1 MAYQAT
7 LASLLSES
15 KAFQFVMDNAVAQFE
30 APIWSKYLTERFSL
44 SLDWRG
50 ILAVMENSPAASV
63 IDFSSGKPIAVRP
76 SISKISGELA
86 AFGNKYQMS
95 KRQVRDLLE
104 LQDNVGK
111 MGINVAT
118 IIDFLIPDVKRATV
132 GPHKA
137 IDRLLLEGM
146 STGLMS
152 LTATNNPKGVIW
164 NSALDWGIEQT
175 FVATAVWSTA
185 NAATMK
191 PLIDI
196 KKKVKDGIAKGRK
209 YTTMAM
215 SSATFDIMVGS
226 AQFTDSFKTQLGN
239 FTQVSNILLA
249 PETVNALFRG
259 VGLPAIEIID
269 YPVQVEK
276 ADGTYTT
283 ILPFAD
289 GRVSFRVD
297 DNVGEL
303 LYTYANEQRR
313 PVAGK
318 SYATAMNV
326 LVSKYSDNDG
336 NEFTEGEFN
345 AFPVINAAS
354 TMSIMKTDA
363 LS

>member
-1 MAYQAT
+1 
-7 LASLLSES
+7 
-15 KAFQFVMDNAVAQFE
+15 MDNSVAQFE
-30 APIWSKYLTERFSL
+30 APVWSKYLTERFSL

-50 ILAVMENSPAASV
+50 IMAVMENSPAASV
-63 IDFSSGKPIAVRP
+63 IDFSSGKPIATRP
-76 SISKISGELA
+76 TVSKINGEMASL
-86 AFGNKYQMS
+86 GNKYQMS

-118 IIDFLIPDVKRATV
+118 LIDFLIPDVKRATV

-146 STGLMS
+146 STGTMS

-175 FVATAVWSTA
+175 FASVVWSAA

-191 PLIDI
+191 PITDI

-209 YTTMAM
+209 YSIMSM

-226 AQFTDSFKTQLGN
+226 TEFKDSFKTQLGA
-239 FTQVSNILLA
+239 FTQVSNILLSVD
-249 PETVNALFRG
+249 TVNALFRG
-259 VGLPAIEIID
+259 VGLPTIELID

-283 ILPFAD
+283 ILPFAND
-289 GRVSFRVD
+289 RVSFRVD

-354 TMSIMKTDA
+354 TMSIIKTDA
-363 LS
+363 TS

>member
-63 IDFSSGKPIAVRP
+63 IDFSSGKPIATRP
-76 SISKISGELA
+76 TVSKINGELA
-86 AFGNKYQMS
+86 SLGNKYQMS
-95 KRQVRDLLE
+95 KRQIRDLLE

-118 IIDFLIPDVKRATV
+118 LIDFLIPDVKRATV
-132 GPHKA
+132 GPHKT
-137 IDRLLLEGM
+137 IDRLLLEAM
-146 STGLMS
+146 STGVMT
-152 LTATNNPKGVIW
+152 LTSANNPKGVIW
-164 NSALDWGIEQT
+164 NTALDWGIEQT
-175 FVATAVWSTA
+175 FTDTAIWSLA

-191 PLIDI
+191 PIRNI
-196 KKKVKDGIAKGRK
+196 KAKVKAGIAKGRK
-209 YTTMAM
+209 YTIASM
-215 SSATFDIMVGS
+215 SSTTFDIMVGS
-226 AQFTDSFKTQLGN
+226 TEFTDSFKTQLGQ

-249 PETVNALFRG
+249 PETVSVLFRG

-269 YPVQVEK
+269 DPIQVEK
-276 ADGTYTT
+276 ADGTYAT

-289 GRVSFRVD
+289 GRVNFRVD
-297 DNVGEL
+297 NNVGEL

-354 TMSIMKTDA
+354 TMSIMKTDS

>member
-1 MAYQAT
+1 
-7 LASLLSES
+7 
-15 KAFQFVMDNAVAQFE
+15 MDNAVAQFE
-30 APIWSKYLTERFSL
+30 APIWSKYLTERFTL

-63 IDFSSGKPIAVRP
+63 IDFSSGKPIATRP
-76 SISKISGELA
+76 QVSKISGELA

-95 KRQVRDLLE
+95 KRQVRELLE

-111 MGINVAT
+111 MGISVST
-118 IIDFLIPDVKRATV
+118 LIDFLIPDVKRATV

-137 IDRLLLEGM
+137 IDRLLLEAM
-146 STGLMS
+146 STGVMT

-164 NSALDWGIEQT
+164 NSSLDWGVTST
-175 FVATAVWSTA
+175 FCSVIWSVA

-191 PLIDI
+191 PLTDI
-196 KKKVKDGIAKGRK
+196 KKVVKDGIAKGRK
-209 YTTMAM
+209 YTTIKM
-215 SSATFDIMVGS
+215 SSATFDIMVG
-226 AQFTDSFKTQLGN
+226 ATQFTDAFKTQLGN
-239 FTQVSNILLA
+239 FTQVSNVLLA
-249 PETVNALFRG
+249 PETVTALFRG

-289 GRVSFRVD
+289 SRVTFAVD
-297 DNVGEL
+297 DNFGEL

-326 LVSKYSDNDG
+326 LVSKFSDNDG

-345 AFPVINAAS
+345 AFPVLNAVS
-354 TMSIMKTDA
+354 TMSILKTDA

>member
-1 MAYQAT
+1 MAYQPT
-7 LASLLSES
+7 LAGLLSES
-15 KAFQFVMDNAVAQFE
+15 KSFQFVMDNAVAQFE
-30 APIWSKYLTERFSL
+30 APIWSKYLTERFTL

-63 IDFSSGKPIAVRP
+63 IDFSSGKPIATRP
-76 SISKISGELA
+76 QVSKIQGELS

-95 KRQVRDLLE
+95 KRQVRELLE

-118 IIDFLIPDVKRATV
+118 IIDFLIPDVRRATV
-132 GPHKA
+132 GPHKT
-137 IDRLLLEGM
+137 IDRLLLEAM
-146 STGLMS
+146 STGVMT
-152 LTATNNPKGVIW
+152 LTAANNPKGVIW
-164 NSALDWGIEQT
+164 NSSLDWGIEQT
-175 FVATAVWSTA
+175 FTDTAIWSAA
-185 NAATMK
+185 NSATMK
-191 PLIDI
+191 PIKNI
-196 KKKVKDGIAKGRK
+196 KKKVRDGIAKGRK

-215 SSATFDIMVGS
+215 SSATFDIMVS
-226 AQFTDSFKTQLGN
+226 CSEFTDSFKTQLGQ
-239 FTQVSNILLA
+239 FTNVSNILLA
-249 PETVNALFRG
+249 PETVTALFRG

-269 YPVQVEK
+269 YPIQIEK
-276 ADGTYTT
+276 ADGTYATV
-283 ILPFAD
+283 LPFAD

-297 DNVGEL
+297 NNVGEL

-326 LVSKYSDNDG
+326 LVSKFSDNDG

-345 AFPVINAAS
+345 AFPVLNAVN
-354 TMSIMKTDA
+354 TMSILKTDA

>member
-1 MAYQAT
+1 MAYQPT
-7 LASLLSES
+7 IVGLLSES

-30 APIWSKYLTERFSL
+30 QPIWNKYLTEKFSL

-63 IDFSSGKPIAVRP
+63 IDFSSGKPIASRP
-76 SISKISGELA
+76 AISKINGELA

-95 KRQVRDLLE
+95 KRQVRELLE

-118 IIDFLIPDVKRATV
+118 VLEHLIPDVKRATL

-146 STGLMS
+146 STGLMT
-152 LTATNNPKGVIW
+152 LTAANNPKGVIW
-164 NSALDWGIEQT
+164 NSSLDWGIGKSYAS
-175 FVATAVWSTA
+175 VVWSEA

-191 PLIDI
+191 PLKDI
-196 KKKVKDGIAKGRK
+196 KAVVKAGIAKGYRYSSIK
-209 YTTMAM
+209 M

-226 AQFTDSFKTQLGN
+226 DEFTNSFKTQMGN
-239 FTQVSNILLA
+239 FTQISNVLLA
-249 PETVNALFRG
+249 PETVTALFRG

-269 YPVQVEK
+269 YPVQVEGK
-276 ADGTYTT
+276 DGAFTT
-283 ILPFAD
+283 VLPFAD
-289 GRVSFRVD
+289 HRVTFVVS
-297 DNVGEL
+297 DNIGEL
-303 LYTYANEQRR
+303 LYSYANEQRR

-318 SYATAMNV
+318 SYATALNV
-326 LVSKYSDNDG
+326 LVSKFSDNDG

-345 AFPVINAAS
+345 AFPVINAAK
-354 TMSIMKTDA
+354 TMNILHTNATS
-363 LS
+363 